1 MTTNKKSVNEEVVYE
16 KHKKIYPR
24 KVTGTFAR
32 MRVFAVV
39 ALLGLYYGLP
49 WLNIGGQQSVLFNL
63 PERKFNILD
72 LFFGRRIF
80 STWRCC

>member
-49 WLNIGGQQSVLFNL
+49 W
-63 PERKFNILD
+63 
-72 LFFGRRIF
+72 
-80 STWRCC
+80 